1 MAQLPLYYKN
11 SKPTGPPPSKKW
23 KEYYLIGIL
32 FVAFIIL
39 IAGVLSPSYI
49 VDNSKLEGGGKE
61 ESGEKGKSKKEEEGD
76 PALDTLV

>member
-1 MAQLPLYYKN
+1 MRIICQA
-11 SKPTGPPPSKKW
+11 
-23 KEYYLIGIL
+23 L
-32 FVAFIIL
+32 FSIICMSASWL
-39 IAGVLSPSYI
+39 VVTNTPSYI